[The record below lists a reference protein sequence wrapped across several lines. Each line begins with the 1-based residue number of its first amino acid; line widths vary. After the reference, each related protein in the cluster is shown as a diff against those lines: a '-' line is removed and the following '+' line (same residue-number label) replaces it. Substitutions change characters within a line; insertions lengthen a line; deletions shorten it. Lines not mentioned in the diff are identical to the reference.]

1 MLLDLLAASPNLAEE
16 LVQRTASTLRVQ
28 EIVRLSLAPAFLL
41 AAIGAVMNVM
51 MARLIWVADRIE
63 RLQARMEE
71 DQTSRERRELAR
83 LRRRRR
89 YAQRAVMFATAAA
102 LTICVVI
109 ALLFVSAFI
118 KPQIGTLIAIAWIVT
133 MLFLVTAL
141 VLFAAETV
149 VAAKGQPTRGIDEGS

>member
-1 MLLDLLAASPNLAEE
+1 MLFDLLASSNIATDLLE
-16 LVQRTASTLRVQ
+16 RTASTLRVQ

-63 RLQARMEE
+63 RLENRMEK
-71 DQTSRERRELAR
+71 DQTAKERRELTR

-89 YAQRAVMFATAAA
+89 LAQRAVMLATAAA
-102 LTICVVI
+102 LTICIVI

-118 KPQIGTLIAIAWIVT
+118 KPQIGTVIALAWIVT

-141 VLFAAETV
+141 VLFAMETV
-149 VAAKGQPTRGIDEGS
+149 VATSGQNAAGPDEGS